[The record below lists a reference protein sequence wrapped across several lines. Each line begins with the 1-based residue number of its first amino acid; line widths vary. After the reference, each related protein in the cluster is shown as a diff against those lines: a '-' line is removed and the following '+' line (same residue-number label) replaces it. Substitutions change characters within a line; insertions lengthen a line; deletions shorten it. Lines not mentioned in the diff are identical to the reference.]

1 MKNVFFLLVIL
12 SPSSLHC
19 AGVLPGATLQ
29 NPPTALLRVAEPDK
43 WSAGI
48 TYEREHRQLRIVNVE
63 DLEARRLG
71 VFITHSPLPWLL
83 LEGGAGTAIAEIDG
97 REASYGV
104 DWRGGIKIGLLEHI
118 LEQSPVRGTIQLF
131 RLDISS
137 DYRRARSNFSDADF
151 FWQEWRFMPSVTY
164 LETLDTLRRQRR
176 FQPESTAIHLGML
189 FSRIHGRHGGVSLS
203 ENRNFGLRAGGDIR
217 FISHWTAF
225 ADILAY
231 HASETSFR
239 AGLRRQF

>member
-1 MKNVFFLLVIL
+1 MKNIACLSALLLV
-12 SPSSLHC
+12 PSLLC
-19 AGVLPGATLQ
+19 ATVAPDATLHDPQ
-29 NPPTALLRVAEPDK
+29 SALLRVAEPDQ
-43 WSAGI
+43 WAAGFV
-48 TYEREHRQLRIVNVE
+48 YEREHREINIVNVAE
-63 DLEARRLG
+63 LQARRLG
-71 VFITHSPLPWLL
+71 VFLAHSPLPWLT
-83 LEGGAGTAIAEIDG
+83 LEGGAGAAIADLG
-97 REASYGV
+97 DREGNYGY
-104 DWRGGIKIGLLEHI
+104 DWRGGIRIGLLEHV

-131 RLDISS
+131 RLDIGS

-164 LETLDTLRRQRR
+164 VERLDTSRGQRR
-176 FQPESTAIHLGML
+176 LHPESTAIHFGMV
-189 FSRIHGRHGGVSLS
+189 FSRIHGRHGGVSIS

-231 HASETSFR
+231 HASETSLR

>member
-1 MKNVFFLLVIL
+1 MKNVFFFLAVL
-12 SPSSLHC
+12 SVPALQC
-19 AGVLPGATLQ
+19 AGVLPDATLHS
-29 NPPTALLRVAEPDK
+29 PPAALLRVAEPDK

-48 TYEREHRQLRIVNVE
+48 AYEREHRQIDIVNPE
-63 DLEARRLG
+63 DLEASRLG
-71 VFITHSPLPWLL
+71 VFITHSPLPWLV
-83 LEGGAGTAIAEIDG
+83 LEAGAGTAIADLGNSEG
-97 REASYGV
+97 NYGF
-104 DWRGGIKIGLLEHI
+104 DWRGGIKIGLLEHV

-131 RLDISS
+131 RLDIGS

-164 LETLDTLRRQRR
+164 VERLDTSRGPRRLH
-176 FQPESTAIHLGML
+176 PESTAIHFGMV
-189 FSRIHGRHGGVSLS
+189 FSRIHGRHGGVSIS

-231 HASETSFR
+231 HASETSLR